1 MTQQLKIR
9 QIYLK
14 DLSYQAPAGADI
26 FTREWSPKVKVDMK
40 LENST
45 LSASLYE
52 VVLTLSVVTTSAGST
67 AYMIELM
74 QAGIFELTGYDDA
87 QRERVLGGKCASI
100 LFPYARETV
109 EGLLMKARLPALI
122 LDPIDFEAN

>member
-1 MTQQLKIR
+1 MTQQFKIR
-9 QIYLK
+9 QVYLK
-14 DLSYQAPAGADI
+14 DLSYQAPAGAEI

-40 LENST
+40 LENSV
-45 LSASLYE
+45 LSGALYE
-52 VVLTLSVVTTSAGST
+52 VVLTISVVTTSGDGT

-87 QRERVLGGKCASI
+87 QRERLLGGKCANI

-109 EGLLMKARLPALI
+109 EALLMKARLPALI
-122 LDPIDFEAN
+122 LDPIDFEAS